1 MKTIKT
7 FVKLNF
13 LIISCIFLASC
24 GSSPGGGGG
33 NSAPLAPPPTP
44 PPAPVNYNTV
54 EYRNNYGLDQI
65 NAIAAY
71 DNEATGEGITVAVI
85 DSGIDVDNSQIL
97 ANIHPDSTNIVTG
110 QKSDLNDIAG
120 HGTGVAGV
128 IAAIRN
134 PSNTTNVNT
143 HGVAFDAQIMAIN
156 AASVGSC
163 ESEDGCSFFDSDIA
177 AAIDYARIRDVK
189 IVNISLGG
197 DDFNSPV
204 LVNAYRRA
212 VEAGMILI
220 LAAGNRDEVDTE
232 LDMAQPENSAAVAW
246 ADWANGQ
253 IILAGGVDE
262 TSAFW
267 DGSHRA
273 GEIAKNVFLVA
284 GAEDILSIGI
294 DDNGDEAFF
303 LWSGTSFAA
312 PHISGAAAL
321 LMQAFPNLDGK
332 QVADLLFSTATD
344 LGAAGP
350 DIIFGSGLINIEAAF
365 QPQGAS
371 SIAVRTAAG
380 DTQVVALE
388 SSVLLGGNAFGGFTS
403 FSDGLSN
410 SMMLDGLNR
419 SFRVDLGQQIFNR
432 GENIQLGALIESKR
446 GSRTSSLQFD
456 QSAQVKFS
464 WQEDWRFQEV
474 EEQYFSHQNN
484 ARNRYSGLRMKLTMA
499 MGSNQNMTFSQG
511 LSLKETLEDYDQNE
525 FLTIG
530 KEDFM
535 ALIGRDNSQ
544 NVLWGQKLNSK
555 TRFNILFGRS
565 QQEWQE
571 YSLKSDSYVM
581 MARVEHQ
588 FFPSANMGFD
598 LGLMNENGSVLGSLS
613 DGAISLG
620 QGASTAFVNA
630 RFDMAFA
637 RNFNFFTRAS
647 YGMTNVRAADLSLVE
662 QIDSLTSGSFSIGIT
677 ANSLL
682 QKGDS
687 LSFAV
692 SQPLRV
698 MSGQANLSYVASR
711 NYQTDSL
718 SFISSQVSLA
728 PTGREIDFELAYRI
742 VNLFGAQVDFN
753 ILHQINPN
761 HNREN
766 PDNTGIL
773 IRFGSVF

>member
-1 MKTIKT
+1 MKT
-7 FVKLNF
+7 FLKLI
-13 LIISCIFLASC
+13 LLTIICISLASC
-24 GSSPGGGGG
+24 GSSPGGGSG
-33 NSAPLAPPPTP
+33 NISPTTTTTP
-44 PPAPVNYNTV
+44 PPPPPPPPVNYDTT

-71 DNEATGEGITVAVI
+71 DNGATGEGITVAVI
-85 DSGIDVDNSQIL
+85 DSGIDVDNSQIV
-97 ANIHPDSTNIVTG
+97 ANIHPDSINIVTG
-110 QKSDLNDIAG
+110 QKSDLNDVSG

-128 IAAIRN
+128 IAAIRD
-134 PSNTTNVNT
+134 PSNNTNVNT
-143 HGVAFDAQIMAIN
+143 QGVAFDAQIMAIN
-156 AASVGSC
+156 TASVGSC
-163 ESEDGCSFFDSDIA
+163 ASEDGCSFFDSDIA
-177 AAIDYARIRDVK
+177 AALDYARVRGVK

-197 DDFNSPV
+197 DDFNSPI

-212 VEAGMILI
+212 VEAGMIMI
-220 LAAGNRDEVDTE
+220 LAAGNRDEADTE
-232 LDMAQPENSAAVAW
+232 LDVSQPERSGAVAW

-253 IILAGGVDE
+253 IILAGGVDA

-294 DDNGDEAFF
+294 DENGDEAFF

-312 PHISGAAAL
+312 PHIAGAAAL

-344 LGAAGP
+344 LGAVGP
-350 DIIFGSGLINIEAAF
+350 DIIFGRGLINIEAAF

-388 SSVLLGGNAFGGFTS
+388 NSVLLGGNAFGGFTS

-410 SMMLDGLNR
+410 SMMFDGLNR
-419 SFRVDLGQQIFNR
+419 SFRVDLGQQIFDR
-432 GENIQLGALIESKR
+432 GQNIQLGSLVESKR
-446 GSRTSSLQFD
+446 GSRTSSLQLD
-456 QSAQVKFS
+456 QSTKVKFS
-464 WQEDWRFQEV
+464 WQEDRRFQEV

-484 ARNRYSGLRMKLTMA
+484 ARNRYQGLRMKLNMS
-499 MGSNQNMTFSQG
+499 MGNDQNITFSQG
-511 LSLKETLEDYDQNE
+511 LSLKETLEDYDQDE
-525 FLTIG
+525 FLSIG

-535 ALIGRDNSQ
+535 ALVGRDKSQ
-544 NVLWGQKLNSK
+544 NAILGHKLNSK
-555 TRFNILFGRS
+555 TKFKLLLGRS
-565 QQEWQE
+565 GQEWQE
-571 YSLKSDSYVM
+571 YNLKSNSYVM
-581 MARVEHQ
+581 MVRVDHQ
-588 FFPSANMGFD
+588 LFSSANFGLD

-620 QGASTAFVNA
+620 KGASTAFING

-637 RNFNFFTRAS
+637 KKFNFFAKAS
-647 YGMTNVRAADLSLVE
+647 YGMTNVTAADLSLVE
-662 QIDSLTSGSFSIGIT
+662 QIDNLTSGSFAIGIT
-677 ANSLL
+677 ANSFL
-682 QKGDS
+682 QKGDR

-711 NYQTDSL
+711 DYQTDSL
-718 SFISSQVSLA
+718 SFIRNQASLS

-742 VNLFGAQVDFN
+742 ADLFGAQIDFN

-766 PDNTGIL
+766 PDNTGVL

>member
-1 MKTIKT
+1 MKT
-7 FVKLNF
+7 FLKLIF
-13 LIISCIFLASC
+13 LTISCISLASC
-24 GSSPGGGGG
+24 GSSPGDRSG
-33 NSAPLAPPPTP
+33 NIAPTTP
-44 PPAPVNYNTV
+44 PPPPPPPPVNYDTT

-71 DNEATGEGITVAVI
+71 DNGATGEGITVAVI
-85 DSGIDVDNSQIL
+85 DSGIDVDNSQIV
-97 ANIHPDSTNIVTG
+97 ANIHPDSINIVTG
-110 QKSDLNDIAG
+110 QKSDLNDVDG

-128 IAAIRN
+128 IAAIRD

-143 HGVAFDAQIMAIN
+143 QGVAFDAQIMALN
-156 AASVGSC
+156 TASVGSC
-163 ESEDGCSFFDSDIA
+163 ESEDGCTFFDSDIA
-177 AAIDYARIRDVK
+177 AALDYARVRDVK

-197 DDFNSPV
+197 DGFNSPV

-212 VEAGMILI
+212 VEAGMIII
-220 LAAGNRDEVDTE
+220 LAAGNRDETDT
-232 LDMAQPENSAAVAW
+232 DFDVAQPENSASVAW
-246 ADWANGQ
+246 AGWANGQ
-253 IILAGGVDE
+253 IIVAGGVDA

-273 GEIAKNVFLVA
+273 GEIAKDVFLVA
-284 GAEDILSIGI
+284 GAFKIRSIGV
-294 DDNGDEAFF
+294 DEDGDAAVFD
-303 LWSGTSFAA
+303 WDGTSFAA

-321 LMQAFPNLDGK
+321 LMQAFPNLTGK

-344 LGAAGP
+344 LGAVGP
-350 DIIFGSGLINIEAAF
+350 DIIFGSGLINIEEAF
-365 QPQGAS
+365 RPQGAS

-419 SFRVDLGQQIFNR
+419 SFRMDLGQQIFDR
-432 GENIQLGALIESKR
+432 GQNIQLGSLVESKR
-446 GSRTSSLQFD
+446 GSRTSSLQLD
-456 QSAQVKFS
+456 QSTKVNFS
-464 WQEDWRFQEV
+464 WQEDRRFQEV
-474 EEQYFSHQNN
+474 EERYFSHQNN
-484 ARNRYSGLRMKLTMA
+484 ARNRYRGLRMKLTMS
-499 MGSNQNMTFSQG
+499 MGNNQNMTFSQG

-525 FLTIG
+525 FLSIG

-535 ALIGRDNSQ
+535 ALFGRNKSQ
-544 NVLWGQKLNSK
+544 NAIVSHKLNSK
-555 TRFNILFGRS
+555 TKFNFLFGRS
-565 QQEWQE
+565 EQEWQE
-571 YSLKSDSYVM
+571 YNLKSNSYVM
-581 MARVEHQ
+581 MARVDHQ
-588 FFPSANMGFD
+588 LFSFANFGLD
-598 LGLMNENGSVLGSLS
+598 LGLMNERGSVLGSLS

-620 QGASTAFVNA
+620 KGATTAFING

-637 RNFNFFTRAS
+637 KNFNFFAKAS
-647 YGMTNVRAADLSLVE
+647 YGMTKVTAADLSLVE
-662 QIDSLTSGSFSIGIT
+662 QIDNLTSGSFAIGIT
-677 ANSLL
+677 ANSFL
-682 QKGDS
+682 QKGDR

-718 SFISSQVSLA
+718 SFIRNQASLS

-742 VNLFGAQVDFN
+742 AGLFGAQIDFN

-766 PDNTGIL
+766 PDNTGVL

>member
-1 MKTIKT
+1 MKT
-7 FVKLNF
+7 FLKLI
-13 LIISCIFLASC
+13 LLTIICISLASC
-24 GSSPGGGGG
+24 GSSPGGGSG
-33 NSAPLAPPPTP
+33 NISPTTTTTP
-44 PPAPVNYNTV
+44 PPPPPPPPVNYDTT

-71 DNEATGEGITVAVI
+71 DNGATGEGITVAVI
-85 DSGIDVDNSQIL
+85 DSGIDVDNSQIV
-97 ANIHPDSTNIVTG
+97 ANIHPDSINIVTG
-110 QKSDLNDIAG
+110 QKSDLNDVSG

-128 IAAIRN
+128 IAAIRD
-134 PSNTTNVNT
+134 PSNNTNVNT
-143 HGVAFDAQIMAIN
+143 QGVAFDAQIMAIN
-156 AASVGSC
+156 TASVGSC
-163 ESEDGCSFFDSDIA
+163 ESADGCSFFDSDIA
-177 AAIDYARIRDVK
+177 AALDYARVRGVK

-197 DDFNSPV
+197 DDFNSPI

-212 VEAGMILI
+212 VEAGMIMI
-220 LAAGNRDEVDTE
+220 LAAGNRDEADTE
-232 LDMAQPENSAAVAW
+232 LDVSQPERSGAVAW

-253 IILAGGVDE
+253 IILAGGVDA

-294 DDNGDEAFF
+294 DENGDEAFF

-312 PHISGAAAL
+312 PHIAGAAAL

-344 LGAAGP
+344 LGAVGP
-350 DIIFGSGLINIEAAF
+350 DIIFGRGLINIEAAF

-388 SSVLLGGNAFGGFTS
+388 NSVLLGGNAFGGFTS

-410 SMMLDGLNR
+410 SMMFDGLNR
-419 SFRVDLGQQIFNR
+419 SFRVDLGQQIFDR
-432 GENIQLGALIESKR
+432 GQNIQLGSLVESKR
-446 GSRTSSLQFD
+446 GSRTSSLQLD
-456 QSAQVKFS
+456 QSTKVKFS
-464 WQEDWRFQEV
+464 WQEDRRFQEV

-484 ARNRYSGLRMKLTMA
+484 ARNRYQGLRMKLNMS
-499 MGSNQNMTFSQG
+499 MGNDQNITFSQG
-511 LSLKETLEDYDQNE
+511 LSLKETLEDYDQDE
-525 FLTIG
+525 FLSIG

-535 ALIGRDNSQ
+535 ALVGRDKSQ
-544 NVLWGQKLNSK
+544 NAILGHKLNSK
-555 TRFNILFGRS
+555 TKFKLLLGRS
-565 QQEWQE
+565 GQEWQE
-571 YSLKSDSYVM
+571 YNLKSNSYVM
-581 MARVEHQ
+581 MVRVDHQ
-588 FFPSANMGFD
+588 LFSSANFGLD

-620 QGASTAFVNA
+620 KGASTAFING

-637 RNFNFFTRAS
+637 KKLNFFAKAS
-647 YGMTNVRAADLSLVE
+647 YGMTNVTAADLSLVE
-662 QIDSLTSGSFSIGIT
+662 QIDNLTSGSFAIGIT
-677 ANSLL
+677 ANSFL
-682 QKGDS
+682 QKGDR

-718 SFISSQVSLA
+718 SFIRNQASLS

-742 VNLFGAQVDFN
+742 ADLFGAQIDFN

-766 PDNTGIL
+766 PDNTGVL